1 MSQEPNKQGN
11 TPRND
16 EGQPRNPQ
24 DNPSEGHPRP
34 RSSSMTFMLM
44 MVLCLLLIVIFYSSN
59 MMQPNRISW
68 GDFMDKLDND
78 HVVAANIEG
87 TSITG
92 AYIELP
98 NQTAI
103 DDSDPEKAAL
113 EREKRAESYKKAVEH
128 FRTALD
134 EKKDFSSLE
143 KTAILD
149 GYEFKITEFRSEI
162 PSLVFADTTALN
174 NTLYEKLGNH
184 YSGTQPP
191 DNSFWLLLISL
202 GLSIGIVIFFIIM
215 IRRTREQMM
224 GGGGG
229 VFPGFSRSPARKYDS
244 NSNQITFDDVAGL
257 EGVKKELME
266 IVDYLREPEKYTKMG
281 ARVPKG
287 MLLMGPPGTG
297 KTLLGR
303 AVAGEA
309 GVPFYAINGSEFIQ
323 LYAGVGASRVR
334 DLFYTAKENAPA
346 ILFIDEIDAVG
357 RHRGAGIGAGHD
369 EREQTLNQILSEMD
383 GFAQSESVMVMAATN
398 RPDVLDPALLRPGR
412 FDRHITVDRPTM
424 KGRIAIFTVHIRGVP
439 LAEDVDLKK
448 LAKGTV
454 GFTGADIRNLV
465 NEATL
470 WATRNNKDRVD
481 MSDFDFARDKVM
493 MGLRREE
500 ALPESEK
507 SKTAYHEAG
516 HTILAWFEPIN
527 SRVHKVS
534 IIPRGRALGS
544 TQILPEEDQLNISE
558 KELYAQLA
566 CLMGGRVAEKVVF
579 NELSAGAENDL
590 KRATRLAR
598 KMVANWGMSERLG
611 PIAFRLEE
619 THPFLGRDMSDAR
632 EFSERTAELID
643 DEVFRILRESEQ
655 KAIDLLNEK
664 RELLDKLAFALETEE
679 ELEESRISEILGP
692 SPFQDLREAR
702 EEE

>member
-1 MSQEPNKQGN
+1 MSQENNHQEESSNKDQ
-11 TPRND
+11 
-16 EGQPRNPQ
+16 
-24 DNPSEGHPRP
+24 NPSGRPGSGKSFP
-34 RSSSMTFMLM
+34 RSGPMTLI
-44 MVLCLLLIVIFYSSN
+44 LLLVTGLIIFAMYYTSN
-59 MMQPNRISW
+59 ALQYEKIGW
-68 GDFMDKLDND
+68 GVFLDKLSKDESIVSVNLEGLVMTGIYIKSSPGLPENASEEEKNKLQAD
-78 HVVAANIEG
+78 YRAAVKTFQERLDKEGGLSLGEKSLAIGDRKFEAANFKVWIPQ
-87 TSITG
+87 TPD
-92 AYIELP
+92 AEL
-98 NQTAI
+98 
-103 DDSDPEKAAL
+103 D
-113 EREKRAESYKKAVEH
+113 KK
-128 FRTALD
+128 
-134 EKKDFSSLE
+134 
-143 KTAILD
+143 
-149 GYEFKITEFRSEI
+149 
-162 PSLVFADTTALN
+162 
-174 NTLYEKLGNH
+174 LYEKLGSH
-184 YSGTQPP
+184 YTITPVSDG
-191 DNSFWLLLISL
+191 SSWLLLFAFGSSL
-202 GLSIGIVIFFIIM
+202 AIFIFLVIM
-215 IRRTREQMM
+215 LRRTREQMM
-224 GGGGG
+224 GGGNGG
-229 VFPGFSRSPARKYDS
+229 VFPGFSRSPARKYEA
-244 NSNQITFDDVAGL
+244 NSHPITFDDVAGL

-266 IVDYLREPEKYTKMG
+266 IVDYLKEPEKYTRMG

-383 GFAQSESVMVMAATN
+383 GFSQSESVMVMAATN

-439 LAEDVDLKK
+439 LAEDVDLKQ

-470 WATRNNKDRVD
+470 WATRNNKDKVD
-481 MSDFDFARDKVM
+481 MGDFDFARDKVM

-500 ALPESEK
+500 ALPEAEK

-558 KELYAQLA
+558 TELYAQLA
-566 CLMGGRVAEKVVF
+566 CLMGGRVAEKIVF
-579 NELSAGAENDL
+579 GESSAGAEDDL

-598 KMVANWGMSERLG
+598 KMVANWGMSDKLG
-611 PIAFRLEE
+611 PVAFRLEE
-619 THPFLGRDMSDAR
+619 THPFLGRDMADSR

-643 DEVFRILRESEQ
+643 SEVFRILREAEQ
-655 KAIDLLNEK
+655 KATDLLTAK
-664 RELLDKLAFALETEE
+664 RDSLNSLAVALETEE
-679 ELEESRISEILGP
+679 ELEETRIIELLGV
-692 SPFQDLREAR
+692 SPHQSMREAK